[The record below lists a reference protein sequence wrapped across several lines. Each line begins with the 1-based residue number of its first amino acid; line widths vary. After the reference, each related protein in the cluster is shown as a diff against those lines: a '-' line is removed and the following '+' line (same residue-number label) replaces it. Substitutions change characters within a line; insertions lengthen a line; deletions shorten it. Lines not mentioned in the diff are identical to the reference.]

1 MLERVQEAQE
11 RSSLLG
17 DGPGGVVGVVGV
29 HAAHPGEAQLVGF
42 LKNCMGHFAL

>member
-17 DGPGGVVGVVGV
+17 DGPGGVVGV

-42 LKNCMGHFAL
+42 LKNCMDHFAL